1 MMTLLDN
8 LNAILWGYLL
18 VYLLI
23 GTGLFFTIRTRFVQV
38 RLFWRGV
45 KEMLAGF
52 RGRGS
57 GSISP
62 FQAFATGMASRVG
75 TGNILGVAMAIS
87 IGGPG
92 AVFWMWVTALV
103 GMSSTVIEC
112 TLAQVFKESAPN
124 GGFRG
129 GPAYYIQKGLGRH
142 GLAVAFAVSLLV
154 AFGFVF
160 NAIQSNSISSSLEQT
175 YSVPAWL
182 SGLFLV
188 ALTAPIIFGGA
199 RKVGIVAEFMV
210 PVMAGFYLLLAGGIV
225 VSRWSEVPA
234 VISLIVQS
242 AFGFGPAAAGFAGYT
257 LAQGMTLGTQRGLF
271 SNEAGMGSAPNAAAS
286 ATTDHPVTQG
296 LLQMFGVFV
305 DTILVCSA
313 TAFMILLSGV
323 FVPGQK
329 IGAAALTQAALA
341 GEVGAWSSH
350 FLALAI
356 FLFAFS
362 SIIGNYAYAEA
373 NVSFLRDR
381 PRAVAG
387 FRMLVLCMV
396 YFGAVAKVELV
407 WKMGDLSQA
416 AMALI
421 NLTAILALS
430 GVAFRVLRD
439 YERQMGAGCGRPSF
453 SRDLLPEFSGT
464 LPEDVWPSAAQKPER
479 EHGSGPEGHGLDDV
493 RHA

>member
-1 MMTLLDN
+1 MIAILDQ
-8 LNAILWGYLL
+8 LNGILWGYLL
-18 VYLLI
+18 IYLLV
-23 GTGLFFTIRTRFVQV
+23 GAGLYFTIRTRFVQV

-45 KEMLAGF
+45 GEMLAGF
-52 RGRGS
+52 RSRGA
-57 GSISP
+57 GTISP

-129 GPAYYIQKGLGRH
+129 GPAFYIQKGLRQH
-142 GLAVAFAVSLLV
+142 AMAVAFAVSLLA

-160 NAIQSNSISSSLEQT
+160 NAIQSNSIASSLEQT
-175 YSVPAWL
+175 YAVPNWL
-182 SGLFLV
+182 CGVVLV

-199 RKVGIVAEFMV
+199 RKVGIVAEFLV
-210 PVMAGFYLLLAGGIV
+210 PIMAGFYLLLAGWVV
-225 VSRWSEVPA
+225 VSRFAEVPA
-234 VISLIVQS
+234 LISLIVQS

-257 LAQGMTLGTQRGLF
+257 LAQAMTLGTQRGLF

-329 IGAAALTQAALA
+329 LGGAALTQAALA
-341 GEVGAWSSH
+341 NEVGIWSSH
-350 FLALAI
+350 FLAVAI

-381 PRAVAG
+381 PRAVTV
-387 FRMLVLCMV
+387 FRVLVLAMV
-396 YFGAVAKVELV
+396 FFGAIAKVELV

-430 GVAFRVLRD
+430 GVAVRVLRD
-439 YERQMGAGCGRPSF
+439 YERQLASGSRRPVF
-453 SRDLLPEFSGT
+453 TRDVLPEFGES
-464 LPEDVWPSAAQKPER
+464 LPNDVWPCGETRNDGESPDARP
-479 EHGSGPEGHGLDDV
+479 
-493 RHA
+493 

>member
-1 MMTLLDN
+1 MALLDH
-8 LNAILWGYLL
+8 LNGILWGFLLIYLL
-18 VYLLI
+18 V
-23 GTGLFFTIRTRFVQV
+23 GAGLFFTIRTRFVQV

-45 KEMLAGF
+45 GEMLAGF
-52 RGRGS
+52 RTRGS

-112 TLAQVFKESAPN
+112 TLAQVFKESVPN

-129 GPAYYIQKGLGRH
+129 GPAYYIQKGLGQH
-142 GLAVAFAVSLLV
+142 AMAVAFAVSLLA

-160 NAIQSNSISSSLEQT
+160 NAIQSNSIASSLEQT
-175 YSVPAWL
+175 YAVPNWL

-199 RKVGIVAEFMV
+199 RKVGLVAEFMV
-210 PVMAGFYLLLAGGIV
+210 PVMAGFYLLLAAWIV
-225 VSRWSEVPA
+225 LGRWTEVPA
-234 VISLIVQS
+234 LMSLIVQS

-257 LAQGMTLGTQRGLF
+257 LAQAMTLGTQRGLF

-305 DTILVCSA
+305 DTIVVCSA

-329 IGAAALTQAALA
+329 LGGAALTQAALA
-341 GEVGAWSSH
+341 DGVGIWSSH
-350 FLALAI
+350 FLAIAI

-381 PRAVAG
+381 PRAVAV
-387 FRMLVLCMV
+387 FRVLVLAMV

-416 AMALI
+416 VMALI

-439 YERQMGAGCGRPSF
+439 YENQLASGCSRPVF
-453 SRDLLPEFSGT
+453 TRDVLPEFRES
-464 LPEDVWPSAAQKPER
+464 LPQDVW
-479 EHGSGPEGHGLDDV
+479 SGGRDPGDTNRATLSSDK
-493 RHA
+493 RLC